1 MDNPEKLATLGTQDT
16 RRRKKPNTICVGH
29 HYAQTNTNS
38 VKKTQALLQTA
49 GCKDKPNIVLCRFNN
64 VTTHCMLYIEV
75 GTSFIGDRSSYNASS
90 VSHGLSNA

>member
-1 MDNPEKLATLGTQDT
+1 MNLTRKSKIQKLCICTQDT

-49 GCKDKPNIVLCRFNN
+49 GGKDKPNIVLCRFNN
-64 VTTHCMLYIEV
+64 VTYVLLTM
-75 GTSFIGDRSSYNASS
+75 GDSIF
-90 VSHGLSNA
+90 SNLRL